1 VSDVQSAKLDAP
13 SLRGKVVVVTAAVGA
28 LGREHCQT
36 IGAAGACV
44 VVADYDRRSCD
55 AFARELERSDVRAL
69 SVPTDITDESSV
81 QKLSDTCVE
90 RFGTV
95 DVLVNDSSSEDDLG
109 AGGPNGSSGLEHLT
123 LERWRRSLDVNVTG
137 TFLACRAL
145 GRVMAQR
152 GKGAII
158 NVTSKRAVVAAPAV
172 LALSRVL
179 AEHWEKAGVRVNTI
193 VSGGDR
199 HEYRRALVFLASE
212 ASLGLSGFDLIVK
225 AEHG

>member
-1 VSDVQSAKLDAP
+1 MPAKLDPP
-13 SLRGKVVVVTAAVGA
+13 SLRGKIAVVTAAVGA
-28 LGREHCQT
+28 LGREHCHALGT
-36 IGAAGACV
+36 AGACV

-55 AFARELERSDVRAL
+55 AFARELERIDVRAL
-69 SVPTDITDESSV
+69 SVPTDITDESSL
-81 QKLSDTCVE
+81 QKLSDTCAE
-90 RFGTV
+90 RLGTV
-95 DVLVNDSSSEDDLG
+95 DVLVNDSSAEDDLAAG
-109 AGGPNGSSGLEHLT
+109 ASNGSGGLEHLT

-137 TFLACRAL
+137 TFLACRVL
-145 GRVMAQR
+145 GRLMAQR

-158 NVTSKRAVVAAPAV
+158 NAASKRAVVAAPAV

-199 HEYRRALVFLASE
+199 EEYRKALVFLASD
-212 ASLGLSGFDLIVK
+212 ASSGLTGFDLIVK